1 MEMERIDTARMLLK
15 NVVDPELGLNI
26 IDLGLVYE
34 LKEEN
39 NKCYVLMTFTTMGC
53 PVSGAMVDGVYT
65 VLEPLG
71 FDEIKVDITFNPPW
85 SPALMTTEGKQRLGM
100 R

>member
-1 MEMERIDTARMLLK
+1 MERIDTARMLLR

-34 LKEEN
+34 LREEN
-39 NKCYVLMTFTTMGC
+39 NKCWVLMTFTTMGC
-53 PVSGAMVDGVYT
+53 PMSGSLTNGVYDA
-65 VLEPLG
+65 LEPLG
-71 FDEIKVDITFNPPW
+71 YDEIKVNVTYSPPW
-85 SPALMTTEGKQRLGM
+85 SPAMMTDEGKQRLGI